1 MRGSVDAL
9 LVVVP
14 AHDEEAVLG
23 RCLDHLVAAVDQ
35 LGPAAPEV
43 RTVVVLDGCTD
54 RTAAIARQHPVEVV
68 GCTARTVGRAR
79 AVGVLAARRPSD
91 DPRRTWVAT
100 TDADSR
106 VPVGWLAEHLAAAH
120 SAADL
125 LLGPVL
131 PDPDELADGLLRRWL
146 DLHPR
151 SGAHVHGA
159 NLGVRLSTYL
169 AAGGFPPLACG
180 EDVALVDAVRAL
192 GGRVVTGRSRVVTS
206 ARTQARTPNGFAA
219 YLRRMSHDVAQPASA

>member
-1 MRGSVDAL
+1 MSRIDRL

-23 RCLDHLVAAVDQ
+23 RCLDHLAAAVDH
-35 LGPAAPEV
+35 LGPAAPRV

-54 RTAAIARQHPVEVV
+54 GSAAVARRHRVEVV

-79 AVGVLAARRPSD
+79 AVGVLAAYATG
-91 DPRRTWVAT
+91 DPRHTWLAT

-106 VPVGWLAEHLAAAH
+106 VPAGWLAEHLDAAR
-120 SAADL
+120 SGADL

-131 PDPDELADGLLRRWL
+131 PDPDELADDLLRRWL

-159 NLGVRLSTYL
+159 NLGVRLSSYL

-180 EDVALVDAVRAL
+180 EDAALVAAVRDG

-206 ARTQARTPNGFAA
+206 ARTQARAPEGFAA
-219 YLRRMSHDVAQPASA
+219 YLRQMAAPLSQPASA

>member
-1 MRGSVDAL
+1 MTGIDQL

-23 RCLDHLVAAVDQ
+23 RCLEHLVAAVEH
-35 LGPAAPEV
+35 LGPVAPLV
-43 RTVVVLDGCTD
+43 RSVVVLDSCTD
-54 RTAAIARQHPVEVV
+54 GSAAVARRHAVEVV

-79 AVGVLAARRPSD
+79 SVGVLAAYASG
-91 DPRRTWVAT
+91 DPRRTWLAT

-106 VPVGWLAEHLAAAH
+106 VPVDWLAEHLAAAR
-120 SAADL
+120 AGADL

-131 PDPDELADGLLRRWL
+131 PDPDVLADDLLRRWL

-151 SGAHVHGA
+151 AGAHVHGA
-159 NLGVRLSTYL
+159 NLGVRLSSYL
-169 AAGGFPPLACG
+169 AAGGFPPVANG
-180 EDVALVDAVRAL
+180 EDVALVAAVRDL

-206 ARTQARTPNGFAA
+206 ARTEARAPEGFAA
-219 YLRRMSHDVAQPASA
+219 YLRQMAAPLSQPASA